1 MDRNTITGIVL
12 IGLIFIVFSYY
23 NSTNRNRS
31 FERELHIADS
41 LYQESDY
48 PAAREAYLKALA
60 YKPTDPLARKKVLT
74 IDSILS
80 LENQDTATAVP
91 VSEPGPMQN
100 VQETRTFTDT
110 TILTEQKNRFITVE
124 NEVMKITFSSRG
136 GRVYRVE
143 LKKYN
148 RYDSLPLVMFDGD
161 STVFG
166 FRFFTTDNRLIET
179 NNLFFETDTDQDSI
193 KTAGSDYT
201 LVMRYDAGTDASIE
215 YRYTVHPEEYMVD
228 LDVRMQGMNRVIAQ
242 NLTTLALSWNI
253 YLPQQERGRQNENNY
268 TTIRYKFFQD
278 EVGGPR
284 MRSNKPEVV
293 EDIPTRVEWLAYKD
307 QFFSSV
313 LIAEE
318 QPFQNAYIKSVRL
331 PEEDPYLRYF
341 ESELSV
347 PYQPVEN
354 LNIPLQMYFGP
365 NHFKILKEYGRDLTE
380 LVYLGKNIIRWI
392 NRYVIINIFNWLHK
406 YIANYGIIILLL
418 TIIIKTVLFPLT
430 FRSYA
435 SQAKMRVLKPFV
447 DEINARYPKRE
458 DSMKKQQAQMDLYK
472 RAGVS
477 PLGGCLPMLLQ
488 LPILYAMFRFFPTSI
503 ELRQQSFLWAHDL
516 STYDSILQL
525 PFTIPMYGNHVSL
538 FTILMTVSTI
548 LTMRLNSPSST
559 GSQQMPGM
567 KGMMYIMPVMFMLI
581 LNNFSAAL
589 NYYYFL
595 ANLITFGQ
603 NMLAKSFINEEE
615 ILKRVKESK
624 GKPVQKSK
632 WQKRLEEASKS
643 RGNLPKRRK

>member
-23 NSTNRNRS
+23 NSTQRNRS

-41 LYQESDY
+41 LYRESDY
-48 PAAREAYLKALA
+48 AAAREAYLKALA
-60 YKPTDPLARKKVLT
+60 YKPTDPLARNQVSA
-74 IDSILS
+74 IDSILA
-80 LENQDTATAVP
+80 LENQDTLTAVP
-91 VSEPGPMQN
+91 VSEPIPEKN
-100 VQETRTFTDT
+100 VQEARTYTDT
-110 TILTEQKNRFITVE
+110 TLSSEQENRFVTVE

-201 LVMRYDAGTDASIE
+201 LVMRYDAGSDASIE
-215 YRYTVHPEEYMVD
+215 YRYTVHPDEYMID
-228 LDVRMQGMNRVIAQ
+228 LDVRMQGMNRIIAQ
-242 NLTTLALSWNI
+242 NLTTLALSWNM

-268 TTIRYKFFQD
+268 TTFRYKYFQD
-278 EVGGPR
+278 VVGGPR
-284 MRSNKPEVV
+284 MRSSKPEVE

-392 NRYVIINIFNWLHK
+392 NRYVIISIFNWLHK

-458 DSMKKQQAQMDLYK
+458 DAMKKQQAQMNLYK

-516 STYDSILQL
+516 STYDSILRL

-538 FTILMTVSTI
+538 FTLLMTVSTI

-643 RGNLPKRRK
+643 RGNLPKRRR